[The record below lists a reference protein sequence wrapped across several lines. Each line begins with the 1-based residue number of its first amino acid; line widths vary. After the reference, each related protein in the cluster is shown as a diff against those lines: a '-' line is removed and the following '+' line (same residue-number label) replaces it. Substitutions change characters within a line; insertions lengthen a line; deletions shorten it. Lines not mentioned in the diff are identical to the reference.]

1 MPQLQHRLLKRF
13 LFTIAGITLLVSV
26 VAGLITYH
34 LHTGNDATDLITSL
48 QGSLNIEPRT
58 SSEPP
63 ANSSMIKTIG
73 FGVGALILAF
83 LMVVVSSAIHQLMQK
98 EQK

>member
-1 MPQLQHRLLKRF
+1 MPRLQHRLLKRL

-26 VAGLITYH
+26 VVGLIIYH
-34 LHTGNDATDLITSL
+34 LHTGNDATDLMTSL
-48 QGSLNIEPRT
+48 KGSLNSVHPA

-63 ANSSMIKTIG
+63 ADSSMIKTIG
-73 FGVGALILAF
+73 YGVGALILAF